1 MIHFDSD
8 SKKLVNRKII
18 VLEKPS
24 KIFSDIE
31 GVTVALASDYLGQE
45 IFQKERGLRIYN
57 LCSSY
62 SYQSIGYYV
71 SLLAM
76 ARGHRVIPDAATIE
90 EIKSRS
96 LWKIRA
102 EEIDDLIQKSLFD
115 LKTDKFDLSIYFG
128 QNTAKKYEKL
138 AKELSRAFAAPLTRA
153 KFQKNGKW
161 RLSSLKPIGLEA
173 VPENH
178 QIDVVNFARDFF
190 HKDIK
195 KPKKR
200 DFRFSLAILVNPDE
214 PTPPSNSKAIKRFC
228 QAAENLGI
236 ETEVIGPKSLQR
248 LAEFDGLFIR
258 ETTNVNHHT
267 YRFAQTARALG
278 LIVIDDPDSI
288 IRCTNKVYLAELFN
302 RYKIPTPGTTILYKT
317 TAHEQLAKLNL
328 PLILKIPDSAFS
340 VGVVKVE
347 CYDAANEQ
355 AQKMFE
361 STELLIAQNFMPTSF
376 DWRVGVFGGE
386 VLFVCRYFMA
396 GKHWQIYRQTK
407 SGKRQGGDFE
417 TIATADAPEDLLKLA
432 LKATKLIGDG
442 LYGVDIK
449 EHEGKFYVIE
459 INDNPNIDGGIEDQ
473 ICGNELY
480 DRFMGIIVQRF
491 EDRTKNHESV

>member
-1 MIHFDSD
+1 MIKADGESRKML
-8 SKKLVNRKII
+8 SRKII

-24 KIFSDIE
+24 EIFSGID
-31 GVTVALASDYLGQE
+31 GVTIVSATEYLGSE
-45 IFQKERGLRIYN
+45 VFQKERGLRIYN

-62 SYQSIGYYV
+62 SYQSLGYYV

-76 ARGHRVIPDAATIE
+76 ARGHRVVPDAATIE

-115 LKTDKFDLSIYFG
+115 LKTDRFDLSIYFG

-161 RLSSLKPIGLEA
+161 RLSSLKPIGLDA
-173 VPENH
+173 VPDKH
-178 QIDVVNFARDFF
+178 KIDVVNFARDFF

-195 KPKKR
+195 KPKKTN
-200 DFRFSLAILVNPDE
+200 FRFSLAILVNPED
-214 PTPPSNSKAIKRFC
+214 PSPPSNSKAIKRFC
-228 QAAENLGI
+228 LAAENLGV
-236 ETEVIGPKSLQR
+236 ETEIIGPKSLQR

-258 ETTNVNHHT
+258 ETTFVNHHT

-278 LIVIDDPDSI
+278 LTVVDDPDSI
-288 IRCTNKVYLAELFN
+288 IRCTNKVYLAELFS
-302 RYKIPTPGTTILYKT
+302 RYKIPTPGTTVLYKG
-317 TAHEQLAKLNL
+317 TAQEQLAKLNL
-328 PLILKIPDSAFS
+328 PLILKAPDSAFS
-340 VGVVKVE
+340 AGVIKVE
-347 CYDAANEQ
+347 CYDAASRES
-355 AQKMFE
+355 QKMFE
-361 STELLIAQNFMPTSF
+361 TTELLIAQTFMPTSF

-386 VLFVCRYFMA
+386 VLYVCRYFMA
-396 GKHWQIYRQTK
+396 SKHWQIYRQLK

-417 TIATADAPEDLLKLA
+417 TVPIHQAPEELIKLA
-432 LKATKLIGDG
+432 LKASKLIGEG
-442 LYGVDIK
+442 LYGLDIK
-449 EHEGKFYVIE
+449 EHDGKFYVIE

-473 ICGNELY
+473 VAGLDLY
-480 DRFMGIIVQRF
+480 HRFMEIFVHRI
-491 EDRTKNHESV
+491 EDRTKNHDTV